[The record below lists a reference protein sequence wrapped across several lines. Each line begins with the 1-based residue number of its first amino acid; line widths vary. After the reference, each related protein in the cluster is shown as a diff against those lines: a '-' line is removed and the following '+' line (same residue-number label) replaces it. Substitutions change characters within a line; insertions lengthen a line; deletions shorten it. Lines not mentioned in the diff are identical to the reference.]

1 MDALARTLLIAGLVF
16 VALGL
21 LLHAGPS
28 LPLLGKLP
36 GDLRI
41 ERSNLRLYLPITS
54 CLLVSLLL
62 SALLWLFS
70 RLR

>member
-21 LLHAGPS
+21 LLHAGPA